1 MIFLYNIN
9 KKILILFFKYVTID
23 GVKKIQTIFLI
34 LLYKMHI
41 QENDDLP
48 MRHLINFMQWKIAG
62 KEEEHEFFKKE
73 SIC

>member
-1 MIFLYNIN
+1 MICLPVR
-9 KKILILFFKYVTID
+9 LEFFKAVFAGKSVNTSD
-23 GVKKIQTIFLI
+23 KNL
-34 LLYKMHI
+34 
-41 QENDDLP
+41 ENDYLP

>member
-1 MIFLYNIN
+1 
-9 KKILILFFKYVTID
+9 
-23 GVKKIQTIFLI
+23 
-34 LLYKMHI
+34 MHI

-73 SIC
+73 NIC